1 MESPHAQCSCV
12 TGAATPDIISQ
23 YVGCIKALREV
34 DPAGI
39 LLNAVGGPI
48 KAYLRSRRDT
58 IRCILASLTD
68 DHDAG
73 EAAHSESL
81 FEELQQPPQPEVS
94 ALGSHR
100 PLACWTFS
108 LPWRRERRHKHIG
121 SVEMVMC
128 VMQGS
133 LTRKKSD
140 GYDTKVQ
147 GHGEHLLV
155 QEADLTTG
163 T

>member
-1 MESPHAQCSCV
+1 MEAYQASGERGFMESHMHSAAVCV

-73 EAAHSESL
+73 DATHSESL
-81 FEELQQPPQPEVS
+81 FEELQQPPQPEVCS
-94 ALGSHR
+94 R
-100 PLACWTFS
+100 LAQATC
-108 LPWRRERRHKHIG
+108 
-121 SVEMVMC
+121 
-128 VMQGS
+128 
-133 LTRKKSD
+133 
-140 GYDTKVQ
+140 
-147 GHGEHLLV
+147 LL
-155 QEADLTTG
+155 DH
-163 T
+163 

>member
-1 MESPHAQCSCV
+1 MSGDLWRSHKQQDAALAV
-12 TGAATPDIISQ
+12 VAGAATPDIISQ

-73 EAAHSESL
+73 EATHSESL
-81 FEELQQPPQPEVS
+81 FEELQQPPQPEVRFAIQ
-94 ALGSHR
+94 ALKASQASH
-100 PLACWTFS
+100 ACQKS
-108 LPWRRERRHKHIG
+108 PASVPIADAQPRHKA
-121 SVEMVMC
+121 
-128 VMQGS
+128 
-133 LTRKKSD
+133 
-140 GYDTKVQ
+140 
-147 GHGEHLLV
+147 LV
-155 QEADLTTG
+155 GDHQILPVASFCAR
-163 T
+163 